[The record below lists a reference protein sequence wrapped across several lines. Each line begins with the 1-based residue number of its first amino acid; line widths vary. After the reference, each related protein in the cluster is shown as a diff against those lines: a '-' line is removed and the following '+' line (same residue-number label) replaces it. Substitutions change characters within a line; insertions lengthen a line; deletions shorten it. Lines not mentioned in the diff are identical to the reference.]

1 MGKNLPPP
9 APRRPVVV
17 PVADP
22 VAAEAFVTG
31 ATSAPSALK
40 PPDTLSASEPLS
52 ASVSRR
58 KLVSRSDGRQVRR
71 LVAYFDPTLAKSLE
85 RWCVDHETDVS
96 AGIVEAVRRML
107 VDG

>member
-1 MGKNLPPP
+1 
-9 APRRPVVV
+9 
-17 PVADP
+17 
-22 VAAEAFVTG
+22 
-31 ATSAPSALK
+31 
-40 PPDTLSASEPLS
+40 
-52 ASVSRR
+52 VSRR